1 MMNIP
6 VTDFVIVL
14 LIFMRIIAAFVVS
27 PIFGDRA
34 FPVIAK
40 IFLALVISY
49 ICFLTIDKS
58 KITVEF
64 GVVWLMVNALKE
76 VITGAILGFMLNF
89 VFYAVQ
95 FAGSLIGL
103 SMELSMAETL
113 NPIDGSSTN
122 VISQAYYFA
131 SILILF
137 LINGHHYI
145 ISGLV
150 YSFSIV
156 HLGKYAITTPVYQ
169 LIIQYAG
176 AVFVI
181 AVKIASPI
189 LVSFFLVY
197 IGEGILTR
205 VVPQMQVFF
214 VTQPLILILGFF
226 LLVSL
231 TPMYIYAIK
240 SLLHGYEDNLVTII
254 KAMAK

>member
-1 MMNIP
+1 MGVP

-14 LIFMRIIAAFVVS
+14 LIFMRIVAAFIVS
-27 PIFGDRA
+27 PIFGHQA
-34 FPVIAK
+34 VPGIVKVLLSLIIA
-40 IFLALVISY
+40 Y

-58 KITVEF
+58 HIVVEF
-64 GVVWLMVNALKE
+64 SISWLFVNAVKE
-76 VITGAILGFMLNF
+76 IITGAILGFMLNF
-89 VFYAVQ
+89 VFFGVQ
-95 FAGSLIGL
+95 FAGSLMGL

-113 NPIDGSSTN
+113 NPIDGSSSN
-122 VISQAYYFA
+122 DIGQVYNYAA
-131 SILILF
+131 ILLLF

-156 HLGKYAITTPVYQ
+156 HLGKYVITEPVYQ
-169 LIIQYAG
+169 LIMTYAG

-197 IGEGILTR
+197 IAEGILTR

-214 VTQPLILILGFF
+214 VSQPLILGLGLF

-231 TPMYIYAIK
+231 TPVYIYAIK

-254 KAMAK
+254 KAMAQ